1 MSIPGVLLTGGASS
15 RMGRDKATIVVDGE
29 TVAARAARVL
39 AACCDP
45 VIEAGPGVTA
55 LRAVR
60 ESPPGSGPLAGLF
73 AAYDAL
79 HTNDGSV
86 MLLAC
91 DLPFVTEAIVRM
103 LVEHP
108 ARGSVVPIVD
118 GREQYACARWSAGAL
133 ADARGGT
140 ALRDLMRAGDV
151 TTIAVDDA
159 RVLQDIDTPE
169 DLRRLGLS

>member
-1 MSIPGVLLTGGASS
+1 VGVAGILLTGGAST
-15 RMGRDKATIVVDGE
+15 RMGRDKATIAVDGE
-29 TVAARAARVL
+29 TLAARGARVL
-39 AACCDP
+39 AAVCDP
-45 VIEAGPGVTA
+45 VIEVGPGVTA

-60 ESPPGSGPLAGLF
+60 ESPPGSGPLAALF
-73 AAYDAL
+73 AGYDAL

-86 MLLAC
+86 FLLAC
-91 DLPFVTEAIVRM
+91 DLPFVTESIVRV

-108 ARGSVVPIVD
+108 AGGSVVPVVE
-118 GREQYACARWSAGAL
+118 GREQYACARWSAGAI

-151 TTIAVDDA
+151 TTVAVDDA
-159 RVLQDIDTPE
+159 QVLQDVDTPE